1 MTVFQLHEECIF
13 PDPENAEPEGLL
25 AVGGDLSPQRILLA
39 YRMGIFPWYSLGQPI
54 LWWSPDPRLIVE
66 PQSLHISKSLKRT
79 LKSNKFSLRFDE
91 QFQQV
96 IENCAIVKRR
106 GQDGT
111 WITKEMLEA
120 YLILYEMGYAHS
132 VETYFD
138 GKLVGGLYGLSLGN
152 AFFGESM
159 FNHQSDASKVALVAL
174 VQRLESWESSLIDC
188 QVSTPHLLSMGAR
201 EIKRSDFMQKIKI
214 ALDFETKRGRWCDS
228 DT

>member
-1 MTVFQLHEECIF
+1 MTVFQLHDEYIF

-25 AVGGDLSPQRILLA
+25 AIGGDLSPQRILLA

-66 PQSLHISKSLKRT
+66 PQCLHISKSLKRT

-96 IENCAIVKRR
+96 IENCAMVERR

-120 YLILYEMGYAHS
+120 YLTLHEMGYAHS
-132 VETYFD
+132 VETYFE
-138 GKLVGGLYGLSLGN
+138 GKLVGGLYGLSMGN

-159 FNHQSDASKVALVAL
+159 FNHQSDA
-174 VQRLESWESSLIDC
+174 
-188 QVSTPHLLSMGAR
+188 
-201 EIKRSDFMQKIKI
+201 
-214 ALDFETKRGRWCDS
+214 
-228 DT
+228 